1 MYPTYLRR
9 AALGL
14 LLVLVAGTC
23 SACWPQPATIRPYT
37 NPAAGTD
44 HVVGFLDSLGAMAEQ
59 PAMALF
65 ANDPTVS
72 ISYNAQ
78 GGTRFQ
84 HWTDAYANVTS
95 DDIVILELGTNNV
108 SNEAINTGELPANM
122 HAAIAALSVARCV
135 VMPTLNT
142 TGGDLRGFPYD
153 ERTRWVNDELARLIA
168 AGTYP
173 NLRSY
178 DWAAR
183 SAGRVDWLVN
193 PVPGGDFVHYGGTVT
208 ADGTVGNTE
217 FAKMLTDA
225 LEVCR

>member
-1 MYPTYLRR
+1 MNPTHLRR
-9 AALGL
+9 AATVVL
-14 LLVLVAGTC
+14 LAIVLGTC
-23 SACWPQPATIRPYT
+23 SACWPQPPTLHPFT
-37 NPAAGTD
+37 NPAGAD
-44 HVVGFLDSLGAMAEQ
+44 HVILFGDSLAAMAQQ
-59 PAMALF
+59 PASAIF

-72 ISYNAQ
+72 LSYNAQ

-108 SNEAINTGELPANM
+108 SNEAINTGELPANL
-122 HAAIAALSVARCV
+122 HAALDAVAGARCV

-173 NLRSY
+173 NLHAY
-178 DWAAR
+178 DWAAA
-183 SAGRVDWLVN
+183 STGHPEWLMGTAAAPADW
-193 PVPGGDFVHYGGTVT
+193 VHYNTAGTNRY
-208 ADGTVGNTE
+208 AE
-217 FAKMLTDA
+217 MLTDT